1 MKIESVHIKN
11 FRSFQEETIVFD
23 DYTCFVGPN
32 GAGKSTVL
40 NALNVFFRQY
50 KDSKTDLSK
59 LSINDFHHKNTAE
72 PIVITVTFKDLNDA
86 AQELLSAY
94 VRQDKLIIS
103 SIAVYDVQTERAEV
117 KQFGNRLGFENFR
130 TYFEAD
136 KSGAKSPELKAIY
149 LSLRETYT
157 DLPNVSTKADMV
169 DALHAY
175 EASHSDQCSL
185 IPSEDQFY
193 GVSKGADKLSQFIQ
207 WVFVPASKDFSE
219 EGLESKN
226 SALGQLL
233 ARTVRSRVNFTES
246 MKTLKQQFQE
256 AYQAIIDAEQ
266 STLND
271 ISESL
276 KSRLESWA
284 HPGIN
289 AQVAWAQE
297 AEKSVKVDE
306 PFAQILLGERGF
318 DGELA
323 RFGHGLQRS
332 FLLALL
338 QELANTH
345 DASAPHL
352 IMGIEEPELYQH
364 PPQAKYLAETL
375 SDLTEQQSQIIVC
388 SHSPQFILGDGLENV
403 RLVRESGLISASS
416 VTQTTYTRLSELLQ
430 TVGENAI
437 KENGMIAKLYPS
449 LNPAMSEMF
458 FCNVLILTEGIE
470 DIAYIMSYLTLT
482 EKIKEFRQFGCHI
495 VPVNGKNNLIKPS
508 AIAKQFRI
516 PCFVIWD
523 ADSDKQ
529 DEFNSLTAKQ
539 EQGLADEKD
548 LKKINQ
554 LRAEL
559 QKHQKD
565 NTSLQTIL
573 EFSPIE
579 PFPANDIFHQNFVI
593 WKSNITQ
600 VLYNEFG
607 DRYKQYENEAAEFY
621 DNAGKLQK
629 NPLAIAKALELA
641 WNAGLR
647 SEVLS
652 RLVNNI
658 VNFARSTRHHD

>member
-1 MKIESVHIKN
+1 
-11 FRSFQEETIVFD
+11 
-23 DYTCFVGPN
+23 
-32 GAGKSTVL
+32 
-40 NALNVFFRQY
+40 
-50 KDSKTDLSK
+50 
-59 LSINDFHHKNTAE
+59 
-72 PIVITVTFKDLNDA
+72 
-86 AQELLSAY
+86 
-94 VRQDKLIIS
+94 
-103 SIAVYDVQTERAEV
+103 
-117 KQFGNRLGFENFR
+117 
-130 TYFEAD
+130 
-136 KSGAKSPELKAIY
+136 
-149 LSLRETYT
+149 
-157 DLPNVSTKADMV
+157 
-169 DALHAY
+169 
-175 EASHSDQCSL
+175 L

-219 EGLESKN
+219 EGQESKN

-233 ARTVRSRVNFTES
+233 ARTVRSRVNFTER
-246 MKTLKQQFQE
+246 MNTLKQKFQE
-256 AYQAIIDAEQ
+256 EYQAIVEAEQ
-266 STLND
+266 STLD
-271 ISESL
+271 EISESL
-276 KSRLESWA
+276 KSRLQSWA

-297 AEKSVKVDE
+297 TEKSVKVDE
-306 PFAQILLGERGF
+306 PFAHILLGERGF

-345 DASAPHL
+345 DTSAPRL

-375 SDLTEQQSQIIVC
+375 SDLTEQQSQIITC

-403 RLVRESGLISASS
+403 RLVRESGEPSASS

-470 DIAYIMSYLTLT
+470 DVAYIMSYLALT

-508 AIAKQFRI
+508 AIAKQFGI

-523 ADSDKQ
+523 ADADKKVEL
-529 DEFNSLTAKQ
+529 DILEAKQ
-539 EQGLADEKD
+539 QQGLADEKEV
-548 LKKINQ
+548 KKINQ
-554 LRAEL
+554 LKAEIP
-559 QKHQKD
+559 KHQKD

-573 EFSPIE
+573 EYLPTE
-579 PFPANDIFHQNFVI
+579 AFPANDIVHQNFVM

-600 VLYNEFG
+600 VLSNEFG
-607 DRYKQYENEAAEFY
+607 GEYKQYEDQAAAFY
-621 DNAGKLQK
+621 DNAGGLQK
-629 NPLAIAKALELA
+629 NPMAIAKALELA

-647 SEVLS
+647 SEGLS
-652 RLVNNI
+652 TLVNNI
-658 VNFARSTRHHD
+658 VDFARSTRHHD

>member
-1 MKIESVHIKN
+1 MKIESIFIKN
-11 FRSFQEETIVFD
+11 FRSFREETIYFD
-23 DYTCFVGPN
+23 DYTCLVGPN

-59 LSINDFHHKNTAE
+59 LSINDFHHKNTAG
-72 PIVITVTFKDLNDA
+72 PIVITVTFKDLNEE
-86 AQELLSAY
+86 AQELLAAY
-94 VRQDKLIIS
+94 VRQEKLIIS
-103 SIAVYDVQTERAEV
+103 SIAVYDAQTERAEV
-117 KQFGNRLGFENFR
+117 KQFGNRLGFESFR
-130 TYFEAD
+130 RYFEAD
-136 KSGAKSPELKAIY
+136 KSGAKVPELKDIY
-149 LSLRETYT
+149 QSLKRIYT
-157 DLPNVSTKADMV
+157 ELPNASTKADMV
-169 DALHAY
+169 DALQAY
-175 EASHSDQCSL
+175 EALNSDQCVL
-185 IPSEDQFY
+185 ILSEDQFY

-219 EGLESKN
+219 EGQESKN

-233 ARTVRSRVNFTES
+233 ARTVRSRVNFTER
-246 MKTLKQQFQE
+246 MNTLKQKFQE
-256 AYQAIIDAEQ
+256 EYQAIVEAEQ
-266 STLND
+266 STLD
-271 ISESL
+271 EISESL
-276 KSRLESWA
+276 KSRLQSWA

-297 AEKSVKVDE
+297 TEKSVKVDE
-306 PFAQILLGERGF
+306 PFAHILLGERGF

-345 DASAPHL
+345 DASAPRL

-375 SDLTEQQSQIIVC
+375 SELTEQQSQIIVC

-403 RLVRESGLISASS
+403 RLVRESGEPSASS

-508 AIAKQFRI
+508 AIAKQFGI

-523 ADSDKQ
+523 ADADKKVEL
-529 DEFNSLTAKQ
+529 DDLEAKQ
-539 EQGLADEKD
+539 QQGLADDKD
-548 LKKINQ
+548 VKKINQ
-554 LRAEL
+554 LNGEIK
-559 QKHQKD
+559 KHQKD
-565 NTSLQTIL
+565 NMSIQTIL
-573 EFSPIE
+573 EYSPIE
-579 PFPANDIFHQNFVI
+579 VFPVNDIFHQNFVM
-593 WKSNITQ
+593 WKSNITH
-600 VLYNEFG
+600 VLYSEFG
-607 DRYKQYENEAAEFY
+607 EEYQQYENKAAAFY
-621 DNAGKLQK
+621 DNAGGLQK

-641 WNAGLR
+641 WNAGIR
-647 SEVLS
+647 SEALS
-652 RLVNNI
+652 TLVDNI
-658 VNFARSTRHHD
+658 VDFARSTRHHD